1 MSKLKLRL
9 VGLAF
14 IGLSLLPLGVRTA
27 SACIDVIVWATNPQ
41 TGECRE
47 FATPCQVPPGWVI
60 NHTGC
65 PTNS

>member
-9 VGLAF
+9 IGLAF
-14 IGLSLLPLGVRTA
+14 IGLSLLPLGARTA
-27 SACIDVIVWATNPQ
+27 SACIDLVVWATNPK

-47 FATPCQVPPGWVI
+47 FGTPCQVPQGWII

-65 PTNS
+65 PTTS

>member
-9 VGLAF
+9 AGLAF
-14 IGLSLLPLGVRTA
+14 IGLSLLPLGVKAA
-27 SACIDVIVWATNPQ
+27 SDCIDVIVWATNPQ

-47 FATPCQVPPGWVI
+47 FPTPCQVPPGWII